1 MSLGISKSIVRSPA
15 RTAIV
20 AFALLIFTGTILLM
34 LPVSSTGE
42 PVGCVDALFTSTSAV
57 CVTGLTVVD
66 TGRTFSL
73 FGQFII
79 MILIQFGGL
88 GIMTMSTVF
97 IMLAGKR
104 PGLAG
109 QIVVQDAF
117 THSRER
123 NILSILKDVFLF
135 TGVIEGVGIVIMFFI
150 FLPENSVQRALF
162 LSIFHSISAFC
173 NAGFSIFSDS
183 FVKYR
188 ENWALNLV
196 ICFLIISGGIG
207 FLVLSE
213 LKRKFFVKHR
223 ALSRLSLHSK
233 IVLST
238 TLILIVSG
246 MVIILGMEWHN
257 TLAPLSISGRF
268 LAAFFQSVTTRT
280 AGFNTLSIGDMA
292 NETLFVIIILMFIG
306 ASPGSC
312 GGGIKTTSFATLA
325 VLGLSRIQGSD
336 RPLLFNRTIS
346 ATSVG
351 KAVSVVILSAMVVCI
366 GIMLLLITEV
376 GEVSHMQSRGR
387 FLELFFEVVSA
398 FGTVGLSTG
407 ITGLISEMGKVI
419 LSMVMFVGRLGPLV
433 VGVAVSRDT
442 AAARYYFA
450 EESIMVG

>member
-1 MSLGISKSIVRSPA
+1 MGISKAIVRSPA

-34 LPVSSTGE
+34 LPAASTE
-42 PVGCVDALFTSTSAV
+42 KAVGFIDALFTSTSAV

-66 TGRTFSL
+66 TGKTYSL
-73 FGQFII
+73 FGQSII
-79 MILIQFGGL
+79 MILIQIGGL
-88 GIMTMSTVF
+88 GIMTMSTLF
-97 IMLAGKR
+97 IMLAGRR

-109 QIVVQDAF
+109 QIVIQDAF
-117 THSRER
+117 THSRDR
-123 NILSILKDVFLF
+123 HISSILKDVILF
-135 TGVIEGVGIVIMFFI
+135 TGVIEGTGILIMFFI
-150 FLPENSVQRALF
+150 FLPENSVQRAFF
-162 LSIFHSISAFC
+162 LSMFHSISAFC

-183 FVKYR
+183 FIKYR
-188 ENWALNLV
+188 ENVVLNLI

-213 LKRKFFVKHR
+213 IKRKFFIKHR

-238 TLILIVSG
+238 TLILILSG
-246 MVIILGMEWHN
+246 MVLILGMEWGN
-257 TLAPLSISGRF
+257 TLAPLSIPGRF
-268 LAAFFQSVTTRT
+268 LAAFFQSVTART
-280 AGFNTLSIGDMA
+280 AGFNTLPIGNMA
-292 NETLFVIIILMFIG
+292 NQTLFLLILLMFIG

-312 GGGIKTTSFATLA
+312 GGGIKTTSFATLV
-325 VLGLSRIQGSD
+325 VLGLSRFQGRD

-351 KAVSVVILSAMVVCI
+351 KAVSVVILSAMVICLGV
-366 GIMLLLITEV
+366 MLLLITEI
-376 GEVSHMQSRGR
+376 GQVSHTQSRGQ
-387 FLELFFEVVSA
+387 FLEILFETVSA

-407 ITGLISEMGKVI
+407 VTGWLSEVGKVI
-419 LSMVMFVGRLGPLV
+419 ISIVMFVGRLGPLV

-442 AAARYYFA
+442 ATRYYYA

>member
-1 MSLGISKSIVRSPA
+1 MGISKAIVRSPA

-20 AFALLIFTGTILLM
+20 AFALLIFTGTFLLM
-34 LPVSSTGE
+34 LPAASTGK
-42 PVGCVDALFTSTSAV
+42 PVGCIDALFTSTSAV

-66 TGRTFSL
+66 TGRTYSL
-73 FGQFII
+73 FGQSII
-79 MILIQFGGL
+79 MILIQIGGL
-88 GIMTMSTVF
+88 GIMTMSTLF

-123 NILSILKDVFLF
+123 HISSILKDVFLF
-135 TGVIEGVGIVIMFFI
+135 TGVIEGVGILIMFFV
-150 FLPENSVQRALF
+150 FLPENSVQRAFF
-162 LSIFHSISAFC
+162 LSVFHSISAFC
-173 NAGFSIFSDS
+173 NAGFSVFSDS

-188 ENWALNLV
+188 ENVALNLV
-196 ICFLIISGGIG
+196 VCFLIISGGIG

-213 LKRKFFVKHR
+213 IKRKFLVKHR

-238 TLILIVSG
+238 TLFLILSG
-246 MVIILGMEWHN
+246 MVLILGMEWSN
-257 TLAPLSISGRF
+257 TLAPLSLPGRF
-268 LAAFFQSVTTRT
+268 LAAFFQSVTART
-280 AGFNTLSIGDMA
+280 AGFNTLPIGNMA
-292 NETLFVIIILMFIG
+292 NQTLFLITLLMFIG

-312 GGGIKTTSFATLA
+312 GGGIKTTSFTTLA
-325 VLGLSRIQGSD
+325 VLGLSRFQGQD

-351 KAVSVVILSAMVVCI
+351 KAVSVVILSAMVICL
-366 GIMLLLITEV
+366 GIMLLLITEI
-376 GEVSHMQSRGR
+376 GQVSHTQSRGR

-407 ITGLISEMGKVI
+407 ITGLLSEIGKVI

-442 AAARYYFA
+442 ATRYFYA

>member
-1 MSLGISKSIVRSPA
+1 MGISKAIVRSPA

-20 AFALLIFTGTILLM
+20 AFALLIFTGTFLLM
-34 LPVSSTGE
+34 LPAASTGK
-42 PVGCVDALFTSTSAV
+42 PVGCIDALFTSTSAV

-66 TGRTFSL
+66 TGRTYSL
-73 FGQFII
+73 FGQSII
-79 MILIQFGGL
+79 MILIQIGGL
-88 GIMTMSTVF
+88 GIMTMSTLF

-123 NILSILKDVFLF
+123 HISSILKDVFLF
-135 TGVIEGVGIVIMFFI
+135 TGVIEGVGILIMFFV
-150 FLPENSVQRALF
+150 FLPENSVQRAFF
-162 LSIFHSISAFC
+162 LSVFHSISAFC
-173 NAGFSIFSDS
+173 NAGFSVFSDS

-188 ENWALNLV
+188 ENVALNLV

-213 LKRKFFVKHR
+213 IKRKFLVKHR

-238 TLILIVSG
+238 TLFLILSG
-246 MVIILGMEWHN
+246 MVLILGMEWSN
-257 TLAPLSISGRF
+257 TLAPLSLPGRF
-268 LAAFFQSVTTRT
+268 LAAFFQSVTART
-280 AGFNTLSIGDMA
+280 AGFNTLPIGNMA
-292 NETLFVIIILMFIG
+292 NQTLFLITLLMFIG

-312 GGGIKTTSFATLA
+312 GGGIKTTSFTTLA
-325 VLGLSRIQGSD
+325 VLGLSRFQGQD

-351 KAVSVVILSAMVVCI
+351 KAVSVVILSAMVICL
-366 GIMLLLITEV
+366 GIMLLLITEI
-376 GEVSHMQSRGR
+376 GQVSHTQSRGR

-407 ITGLISEMGKVI
+407 ITGLLSEIGKVI

-442 AAARYYFA
+442 ATRYFYA

>member
-1 MSLGISKSIVRSPA
+1 MGISKAIVRSPA

-20 AFALLIFTGTILLM
+20 AFALLIFTGTFLLM
-34 LPVSSTGE
+34 LPAASTGK
-42 PVGCVDALFTSTSAV
+42 PVGCIDALFTSTSAV

-66 TGRTFSL
+66 TGRTYSL
-73 FGQFII
+73 FGQSII
-79 MILIQFGGL
+79 MILIQIGGL
-88 GIMTMSTVF
+88 GIMTMSTLF

-123 NILSILKDVFLF
+123 HISSILKDVFLF
-135 TGVIEGVGIVIMFFI
+135 TGVIEGVGILIMFFV
-150 FLPENSVQRALF
+150 FLPENSVQRAFF
-162 LSIFHSISAFC
+162 LSVFHSISAFC
-173 NAGFSIFSDS
+173 NAGFSVFSDS

-188 ENWALNLV
+188 ENVALNLV

-213 LKRKFFVKHR
+213 IKRKFLIKHR

-238 TLILIVSG
+238 TLFLILSG
-246 MVIILGMEWHN
+246 MVLILGMEWSN
-257 TLAPLSISGRF
+257 TLAPLSLPGRF
-268 LAAFFQSVTTRT
+268 LAAFFQSVTART
-280 AGFNTLSIGDMA
+280 AGFNTLPIGNMA
-292 NETLFVIIILMFIG
+292 NQTLFLITLLMFIG

-325 VLGLSRIQGSD
+325 VLGLSRFQGQD

-351 KAVSVVILSAMVVCI
+351 KAVSVVILSAMVICL
-366 GIMLLLITEV
+366 GIMLLLITEI
-376 GEVSHMQSRGR
+376 GQVSHTQSRGR

-407 ITGLISEMGKVI
+407 ITGLLSEIGKVI

-442 AAARYYFA
+442 ATRYFYA

>member
-1 MSLGISKSIVRSPA
+1 MGISKSIFRSPA

-20 AFALLIFTGTILLM
+20 AFALLIFSGTILLM
-34 LPVSSTGE
+34 LPISSKGA
-42 PVGCVDALFTSTSAV
+42 PVGFVDALFTSTSAV

-66 TGRTFSL
+66 TGSTYSL

-79 MILIQFGGL
+79 MILIQCGGL
-88 GIMTMSTVF
+88 GIMTMSTLF
-97 IMLAGKR
+97 IMLAGRR

-117 THSRER
+117 THSRDR

-135 TGVIEGVGIVIMFFI
+135 TGAIEGVGIVILFFI
-150 FLPENSVQRALF
+150 FIRENSVPRALF
-162 LSIFHSISAFC
+162 LSVFHSISAFC
-173 NAGFSIFSDS
+173 NAGFSVFSDS

-213 LKRKFFVKHR
+213 LKRKFIVKHR

-246 MVIILGMEWHN
+246 MIFILGMEWHN

-268 LAAFFQSVTTRT
+268 QAAFFQSVTART
-280 AGFNTLSIGDMA
+280 AGFNTLPIGNMA
-292 NETLFVIIILMFIG
+292 NETLFLLILLMFIG

-312 GGGIKTTSFATLA
+312 GGGIKTTSLATLA
-325 VLGLSRIQGSD
+325 VLGLSRFQGSD
-336 RPLLFNRTIS
+336 RPRLFNRTIS
-346 ATSVG
+346 AASVE
-351 KAVSVVILSAMVVCI
+351 KAVSVVILSAIVICL
-366 GIMLLLITEV
+366 GIMLLLITEIGNV
-376 GEVSHMQSRGR
+376 PHSQSRGQ
-387 FLELFFEVVSA
+387 FLELYFEVVSA

-407 ITGLISEMGKVI
+407 ITGSLAKMGKVV

-442 AAARYYFA
+442 SARYYFA

>member
-1 MSLGISKSIVRSPA
+1 MAISKSIVRSPA

-20 AFALLIFTGTILLM
+20 AFALLILTGTILLM
-34 LPVSSTGE
+34 LPAASAGK
-42 PVGCVDALFTSTSAV
+42 PVRCVDALFTSTSAV

-66 TGRTFSL
+66 TGSTYSR

-79 MILIQFGGL
+79 MILIQIGGL
-88 GIMTMSTVF
+88 GIMTMSTLF
-97 IMLAGKR
+97 IMIAGRR

-117 THSRER
+117 THSRDR
-123 NILSILKDVFLF
+123 HISSILKDVFLF

-150 FLPENSVQRALF
+150 FLPENSAQTALF
-162 LSIFHSISAFC
+162 LSVFHSISAFC
-173 NAGFSIFSDS
+173 NAGFSVFSDS

-196 ICFLIISGGIG
+196 VCFLIISGGIG

-213 LKRKFFVKHR
+213 IKRKFSVKHR

-238 TLILIVSG
+238 TLFLIVSG
-246 MVIILGMEWHN
+246 MVLILGMEWSN
-257 TLAPLSISGRF
+257 TLAPLSLSGRF
-268 LAAFFQSVTTRT
+268 LAAFFQSVTART
-280 AGFNTLSIGDMA
+280 AGFNTLPIGSMA
-292 NETLFVIIILMFIG
+292 NQTLFLLILLMFIG

-325 VLGLSRIQGSD
+325 MLGFSRLQGRD

-346 ATSVG
+346 AASVE
-351 KAVSVVILSAMVVCI
+351 KAVSVVILSAMVICL
-366 GIMLLLITEV
+366 GIMFLLVTEIGHV
-376 GEVSHMQSRGR
+376 PHTQSRGL
-387 FLELFFEVVSA
+387 FLELYFEVVSA

-407 ITGLISEMGKVI
+407 ITGWLSDIGKVI
-419 LSMVMFVGRLGPLV
+419 ISIVMFVGRLGPLV
-433 VGVAVSRDT
+433 VGVAMSRDT
-442 AAARYYFA
+442 AARYYYA

>member
-1 MSLGISKSIVRSPA
+1 MAISKSIVRSPA

-34 LPVSSTGE
+34 LPAASTGK
-42 PVGCVDALFTSTSAV
+42 PVGCIDALFTSTSAV

-66 TGRTFSL
+66 TGKNYSL
-73 FGQFII
+73 FGQLII
-79 MILIQFGGL
+79 MILIQIGGL
-88 GIMTMSTVF
+88 GIMTMSTLF
-97 IMLAGKR
+97 ILLSGRR

-117 THSRER
+117 THSRDR
-123 NILSILKDVFLF
+123 HISSILKDVFLF
-135 TGVIEGVGIVIMFFI
+135 TGVIEGAGILIMFFI

-162 LSIFHSISAFC
+162 LSTFHSISAFC
-173 NAGFSIFSDS
+173 NAGFSTYSDS
-183 FVKYR
+183 FVRYQ
-188 ENWALNLV
+188 ENWVLNLV

-213 LKRKFFVKHR
+213 IKRKFLVKHR

-238 TLILIVSG
+238 TLFLIVSG
-246 MVIILGMEWHN
+246 MVLILGMEWDN
-257 TLAPLSISGRF
+257 TLAPLSLSGHF
-268 LAAFFQSVTTRT
+268 LAAFFQSVTART
-280 AGFNTLSIGDMA
+280 AGFNTLPIGNMA
-292 NETLFVIIILMFIG
+292 NQTLFLLILLMFIG

-312 GGGIKTTSFATLA
+312 GGGIKTTSFTTLA
-325 VLGLSRIQGSD
+325 MLGFSRFQGRD

-346 ATSVG
+346 AASVG
-351 KAVSVVILSAMVVCI
+351 KAVSVVILSAMVICL
-366 GIMLLLITEV
+366 GIMLLLISEIGHVPHT
-376 GEVSHMQSRGR
+376 QSRGQ

-407 ITGLISEMGKVI
+407 ITGSISEMGKVI
-419 LSMVMFVGRLGPLV
+419 LPMVMFIGRLGPLV

-442 AAARYYFA
+442 AVRYYYA

>member
-1 MSLGISKSIVRSPA
+1 MGISKSIIRSPA

-20 AFALLIFTGTILLM
+20 GFALLIFTGTILLM
-34 LPVSSTGE
+34 LPAASSGE
-42 PVGCVDALFTSTSAV
+42 PVGFVNALFTSTSAV

-66 TGRTFSL
+66 TGSTYSV

-79 MILIQFGGL
+79 MMLIQFGGL
-88 GIMTMSTVF
+88 GIMTMSTLF

-117 THSRER
+117 THSRDR

-135 TGVIEGVGIVIMFFI
+135 TGVIEGVGIVILFFV
-150 FLPENSVQRALF
+150 FLQENSVPRALF
-162 LSIFHSISAFC
+162 LSVFHSISAFC
-173 NAGFSIFSDS
+173 NAGFSVFSDS

-188 ENWALNLV
+188 ENWVLNLV

-213 LKRKFFVKHR
+213 LKRKFIVKHR

-238 TLILIVSG
+238 TFILIFSG
-246 MVIILGMEWHN
+246 MVFILVMEWSN

-268 LAAFFQSVTTRT
+268 QAALFQSVTART
-280 AGFNTLSIGDMA
+280 AGFNTLPIGNMA
-292 NETLFVIIILMFIG
+292 NETLFLLILLMFIG

-312 GGGIKTTSFATLA
+312 GGGIKTTSLATLV
-325 VLGLSRIQGSD
+325 VLGFSRFQGSD

-351 KAVSVVILSAMVVCI
+351 KAVSVVLLSAIVICI
-366 GIMLLLITEV
+366 GIMLLLITEIGNV
-376 GEVSHMQSRGR
+376 PHSQSQGQ

-407 ITGLISEMGKVI
+407 ITGSLAKMGKVI

-442 AAARYYFA
+442 VAARYYYA
-450 EESIMVG
+450 EEPIMVG

>member
-1 MSLGISKSIVRSPA
+1 MGISKAIVRSPA

-20 AFALLIFTGTILLM
+20 AFALLIFIGTILLM
-34 LPVSSTGE
+34 LPAASTGK
-42 PVGCVDALFTSTSAV
+42 PVGCIDALFTSTSAV

-66 TGRTFSL
+66 TGRTYSL
-73 FGQFII
+73 FGQSII
-79 MILIQFGGL
+79 MILIQIGGL
-88 GIMTMSTVF
+88 GIMTMSTLF

-123 NILSILKDVFLF
+123 HISSILKDVFLF
-135 TGVIEGVGIVIMFFI
+135 TGVIEGVGILIMFFV
-150 FLPENSVQRALF
+150 FLPENSVQRAFF
-162 LSIFHSISAFC
+162 LSVFHSISAFC
-173 NAGFSIFSDS
+173 NAGFSVFSDS

-188 ENWALNLV
+188 ENVALNLV

-213 LKRKFFVKHR
+213 IKRKFLIKHR

-238 TLILIVSG
+238 TLFLILSG
-246 MVIILGMEWHN
+246 MVLILGMEWSN
-257 TLAPLSISGRF
+257 TLAPLSLPGRF
-268 LAAFFQSVTTRT
+268 LAAFFQSVTART
-280 AGFNTLSIGDMA
+280 AGFNTLPIGNMA
-292 NETLFVIIILMFIG
+292 NQTLFLITLLMFIG

-325 VLGLSRIQGSD
+325 VLGLSRFQGQD

-351 KAVSVVILSAMVVCI
+351 KAVSVVILSAMVICL
-366 GIMLLLITEV
+366 GIMLLLITEI
-376 GEVSHMQSRGR
+376 GQVSHTQSRGR

-407 ITGLISEMGKVI
+407 ITGLLSEIGKVI

-442 AAARYYFA
+442 ATRYFYA

>member
-1 MSLGISKSIVRSPA
+1 MAISKSIVRSPA

-34 LPVSSTGE
+34 LPAASTGK

-66 TGRTFSL
+66 TGRTYSL
-73 FGQFII
+73 FGQSII
-79 MILIQFGGL
+79 MILIQIGGL
-88 GIMTMSTVF
+88 GIMTMSTLF
-97 IMLAGKR
+97 IMLAGRR

-117 THSRER
+117 THSRDR
-123 NILSILKDVFLF
+123 QISSILKDVFLF
-135 TGVIEGVGIVIMFFI
+135 TGVIEGAGILIMFFI
-150 FLPENSVQRALF
+150 FLPGHSVQRALF
-162 LSIFHSISAFC
+162 LSTFHSISAFC
-173 NAGFSIFSDS
+173 NAGFSAFSDS

-188 ENWALNLV
+188 ENVVLNLV

-213 LKRKFFVKHR
+213 IKRKFFVKHR

-238 TLILIVSG
+238 TLLLIVSG
-246 MVIILGMEWHN
+246 MILILGMEWSN
-257 TLAPLSISGRF
+257 TLAPLSLSGRF
-268 LAAFFQSVTTRT
+268 LAAFFQSVTART
-280 AGFNTLSIGDMA
+280 AGFNTLPIGNMA
-292 NETLFVIIILMFIG
+292 NQTLFLLILLMFIG

-325 VLGLSRIQGSD
+325 VLGLSRLQGRD

-346 ATSVG
+346 AASVG
-351 KAVSVVILSAMVVCI
+351 KAVSVVILSAMVICL
-366 GIMLLLITEV
+366 GIMLLLMTEIGHV
-376 GEVSHMQSRGR
+376 PHTLSRGQ

-407 ITGLISEMGKVI
+407 ITGWLSEIGKII

-433 VGVAVSRDT
+433 VGVAVSRD
-442 AAARYYFA
+442 AAVRYFYA

>member
-1 MSLGISKSIVRSPA
+1 MGISKAIVRSPA

-20 AFALLIFTGTILLM
+20 AFALLIFTGTTLLM
-34 LPVSSTGE
+34 LPAASTDKPVS
-42 PVGCVDALFTSTSAV
+42 CVDALFTSTSAV

-66 TGRTFSL
+66 TGKTYSL
-73 FGQFII
+73 FGQSII
-79 MILIQFGGL
+79 MILIQIGGL
-88 GIMTMSTVF
+88 GIMTMSTLF
-97 IMLAGKR
+97 IMLAGRR

-109 QIVVQDAF
+109 QIVIQDTF
-117 THSRER
+117 THSRDR
-123 NILSILKDVFLF
+123 HISTILKDVILF
-135 TGVIEGVGIVIMFFI
+135 TGAIEGAGILIMFFI
-150 FLPENSVQRALF
+150 FLPENSAPRALF

-173 NAGFSIFSDS
+173 NAGFSVFSDS
-183 FVKYR
+183 FIKYR
-188 ENWALNLV
+188 ENVLLNLI

-213 LKRKFFVKHR
+213 IKRKFIIKHR

-238 TLILIVSG
+238 TLFLILSG
-246 MVIILGMEWHN
+246 MVLILGMEWGN

-268 LAAFFQSVTTRT
+268 LAAFFQSVTART
-280 AGFNTLSIGDMA
+280 AGFNTLPIGNMA
-292 NETLFVIIILMFIG
+292 NQTLFLLILLMFIG

-325 VLGLSRIQGSD
+325 VLGLSRFQGRD

-351 KAVSVVILSAMVVCI
+351 KAVSVVILSAMVICLGV
-366 GIMLLLITEV
+366 MLLLITEI
-376 GEVSHMQSRGR
+376 GQVSHMKSRGQ
-387 FLELFFEVVSA
+387 FLEILFETVSA

-407 ITGLISEMGKVI
+407 VTGWLSEIGKIIISI
-419 LSMVMFVGRLGPLV
+419 VMFVGRLGPLV

-442 AAARYYFA
+442 ATRFYYA

>member
-1 MSLGISKSIVRSPA
+1 MGISKAIVRSPA

-20 AFALLIFTGTILLM
+20 AFALLIFTGTFLLM
-34 LPVSSTGE
+34 LPAASTGK
-42 PVGCVDALFTSTSAV
+42 PVGCIDALFTSTSAV

-66 TGRTFSL
+66 TGRTYSL
-73 FGQFII
+73 FGQSII
-79 MILIQFGGL
+79 MILIQIGGL
-88 GIMTMSTVF
+88 GIMTMSTLF

-123 NILSILKDVFLF
+123 HISSILKDVFLF
-135 TGVIEGVGIVIMFFI
+135 TGVIEGVGILIMFFV
-150 FLPENSVQRALF
+150 FLPENSVQRAFF
-162 LSIFHSISAFC
+162 LSVFHSISAFC
-173 NAGFSIFSDS
+173 NAGFSVFSDS

-188 ENWALNLV
+188 ENVALNLV

-213 LKRKFFVKHR
+213 IKRKFLVKHR

-238 TLILIVSG
+238 TLFLILSG
-246 MVIILGMEWHN
+246 MVLILGMEWSN
-257 TLAPLSISGRF
+257 TLAPLSLPGRF
-268 LAAFFQSVTTRT
+268 LAAFFQSVTART
-280 AGFNTLSIGDMA
+280 AGFNTLPIGNMA
-292 NETLFVIIILMFIG
+292 NQTLFLITLLMFIG

-325 VLGLSRIQGSD
+325 VLGLSRFQGQD

-351 KAVSVVILSAMVVCI
+351 KAVSVVILSAMVICL
-366 GIMLLLITEV
+366 GIMLLLITEI
-376 GEVSHMQSRGR
+376 GQVSHTQSRGR

-407 ITGLISEMGKVI
+407 ITGLLSEIGKVI

-442 AAARYYFA
+442 ATRYFYA

>member
-1 MSLGISKSIVRSPA
+1 
-15 RTAIV
+15 
-20 AFALLIFTGTILLM
+20 M
-34 LPVSSTGE
+34 LPAASTGK
-42 PVGCVDALFTSTSAV
+42 PVGCIDALFTSTSAV

-66 TGRTFSL
+66 TGRTYSL
-73 FGQFII
+73 FGQSII
-79 MILIQFGGL
+79 MILIQIGGL
-88 GIMTMSTVF
+88 GIMTMSTLF

-123 NILSILKDVFLF
+123 HISSILKDVFLF
-135 TGVIEGVGIVIMFFI
+135 TGVIEGVGILIMFFV
-150 FLPENSVQRALF
+150 FLPENSVQRAFF
-162 LSIFHSISAFC
+162 LSVFHSISAFC
-173 NAGFSIFSDS
+173 NAGFSVFSDS

-188 ENWALNLV
+188 ENVALNLV

-213 LKRKFFVKHR
+213 IKRKFLVKHR

-238 TLILIVSG
+238 TLFLILSG
-246 MVIILGMEWHN
+246 MVLILGMEWSN
-257 TLAPLSISGRF
+257 TLAPLSLPGRF
-268 LAAFFQSVTTRT
+268 LAAFFQSVTART
-280 AGFNTLSIGDMA
+280 AGFNTLPIGNMA
-292 NETLFVIIILMFIG
+292 NQTLFLITLLMFIG

-312 GGGIKTTSFATLA
+312 GGGIKTTSFTTLA
-325 VLGLSRIQGSD
+325 VLGLSRFQGQD

-351 KAVSVVILSAMVVCI
+351 KAVSVVILSAMVICL
-366 GIMLLLITEV
+366 GIMLLLITEI
-376 GEVSHMQSRGR
+376 GQVSHTQSRGR

-407 ITGLISEMGKVI
+407 ITGLLSEIGKVI

-442 AAARYYFA
+442 ATRYFYA

>member
-1 MSLGISKSIVRSPA
+1 MAISKSIVRSPA

-20 AFALLIFTGTILLM
+20 AFALLIFSGTILLM
-34 LPVSSTGE
+34 LPASSTGK

-66 TGRTFSL
+66 TGSTYSR

-79 MILIQFGGL
+79 MILIQIGGL
-88 GIMTMSTVF
+88 GIMTMSTLF
-97 IMLAGKR
+97 IMLAGRR

-117 THSRER
+117 THSRDR
-123 NILSILKDVFLF
+123 HISSILKDVFLF

-173 NAGFSIFSDS
+173 NAGFSVFSDS
-183 FVKYR
+183 FVKYS
-188 ENWALNLV
+188 ENWLLNLV

-213 LKRKFFVKHR
+213 IKRKFIVKHR
-223 ALSRLSLHSK
+223 GLSRLSLHSK

-238 TLILIVSG
+238 TLFLIVSG
-246 MVIILGMEWHN
+246 MVLILGMEWGN
-257 TLAPLSISGRF
+257 TLAPLSPSGRL
-268 LAAFFQSVTTRT
+268 LAAFFQSVTART
-280 AGFNTLSIGDMA
+280 AGFNTLPIGSMA
-292 NETLFVIIILMFIG
+292 NQTLFLLILLMFIG

-312 GGGIKTTSFATLA
+312 GGGIKTTSFAALA
-325 VLGLSRIQGSD
+325 VLGFSRLQGGD

-346 ATSVG
+346 APSVG
-351 KAVSVVILSAMVVCI
+351 KAVSVVILSAMVICL
-366 GIMLLLITEV
+366 GIMLLLITEIGQV
-376 GEVSHMQSRGR
+376 PHAQSRGR

-407 ITGLISEMGKVI
+407 ITGWLSEMGKII
-419 LSMVMFVGRLGPLV
+419 LSLVMFVGRLGPLV
-433 VGVAVSRDT
+433 VGVAMSRD
-442 AAARYYFA
+442 AASRYYYA

>member
-1 MSLGISKSIVRSPA
+1 MGISKAIVRSPA

-20 AFALLIFTGTILLM
+20 AFALLIFTGTFLLM
-34 LPVSSTGE
+34 LPAASTGK
-42 PVGCVDALFTSTSAV
+42 PVGCIDALFTSTSAV

-66 TGRTFSL
+66 TGRTYSL
-73 FGQFII
+73 FGQSII
-79 MILIQFGGL
+79 MILIQIGGL
-88 GIMTMSTVF
+88 GIMTMSTLF

-123 NILSILKDVFLF
+123 HISSILKDVFLF
-135 TGVIEGVGIVIMFFI
+135 TGVIEGVGILIMFFV
-150 FLPENSVQRALF
+150 FLPENSVQRAFF
-162 LSIFHSISAFC
+162 LSVFHSISAFC
-173 NAGFSIFSDS
+173 NAGFSVFSDS

-188 ENWALNLV
+188 ENVALNLV

-213 LKRKFFVKHR
+213 IKRKFLIKHR

-238 TLILIVSG
+238 TLFLILSG
-246 MVIILGMEWHN
+246 MVLILGMEWSN
-257 TLAPLSISGRF
+257 TLAPLSLPGRF
-268 LAAFFQSVTTRT
+268 LAAFFQSVTART
-280 AGFNTLSIGDMA
+280 AGFNTLPIGNMA
-292 NETLFVIIILMFIG
+292 NQTLFLITLLMFIG

-312 GGGIKTTSFATLA
+312 GGGIKTTSFTTLA
-325 VLGLSRIQGSD
+325 VLGLSRFQGQD

-351 KAVSVVILSAMVVCI
+351 KAVSVVILSAMVICL
-366 GIMLLLITEV
+366 GIMLLLITEI
-376 GEVSHMQSRGR
+376 GQISHTQSRGR

-407 ITGLISEMGKVI
+407 ITGLLSEIGKVI

-442 AAARYYFA
+442 ATRYFYA